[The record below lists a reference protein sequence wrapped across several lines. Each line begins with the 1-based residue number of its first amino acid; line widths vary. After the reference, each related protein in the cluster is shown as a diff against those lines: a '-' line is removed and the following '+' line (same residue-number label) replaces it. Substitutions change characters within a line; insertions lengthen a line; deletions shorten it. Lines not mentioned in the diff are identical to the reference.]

1 MVYRLLP
8 VLHFT
13 QHKNKNYNGKL
24 SAEVTE
30 DILKSFLYFYFS
42 TFDPG
47 LILALPFTMPLQ
59 NNTQSSPGFPFDCKW
74 PSEGVSKEHYVGLRK
89 ERQPWPLWRPPWNV
103 PLPAPSIRFPFPIL
117 CSFYEWLIRTGPI
130 LKMGVGSDYHALID
144 ILRAVKICS

>member
-89 ERQPWPLWRPPWNV
+89 ERQPWPHLTAAMKCPSPRPIYSLSFSYSLFILWMTHKNRPDSQNGGRER
-103 PLPAPSIRFPFPIL
+103 LS
-117 CSFYEWLIRTGPI
+117 RTYWYT
-130 LKMGVGSDYHALID
+130 KS
-144 ILRAVKICS
+144 C